1 MIFIKQW
8 SHSKLRNKTSV
19 TYHIAV
25 HESTSLNDESEAK
38 KSVVTGRS

>member
-8 SHSKLRNKTSV
+8 SHKLRNKTSV

-38 KSVVTGRS
+38 NSVVTGRS